1 MYRVCYII
9 VVLFFFSCTNVKK
22 RRMLNLL
29 EKWDGREIIYSP
41 DMKFTI
47 QGCDTLNLDFTQYQ
61 YKIVTYVDSI
71 GCVSCKL
78 NLQAWVDFI
87 SEIDST
93 YLNDICFQ
101 FVFQPYRVNELLL
114 LLKQNKFM
122 LPVCIDRHNQFGKL
136 NNFPKEVEFHT
147 FLLNKQNKV
156 IAIGNPTFSQKMRNF
171 YLKIIQGGGMKS
183 DVDESCITKTDIQ
196 VKETVLSLGQFN
208 WQEEQNGVFTIQNIG
223 KRSLVVN
230 NIITS
235 CGCITVEYVK
245 KPVQPD
251 ESLSI
256 KVKYKAD
263 RPEYFNKTVMVYC
276 NAESAPIELKIRGNA
291 K

>member
-101 FVFQPYRVNELLL
+101 FVFQPYSCLL
-114 LLKQNKFM
+114 
-122 LPVCIDRHNQFGKL
+122 
-136 NNFPKEVEFHT
+136 
-147 FLLNKQNKV
+147 
-156 IAIGNPTFSQKMRNF
+156 
-171 YLKIIQGGGMKS
+171 Y
-183 DVDESCITKTDIQ
+183 
-196 VKETVLSLGQFN
+196 
-208 WQEEQNGVFTIQNIG
+208 
-223 KRSLVVN
+223 
-230 NIITS
+230 TS
-235 CGCITVEYVK
+235 
-245 KPVQPD
+245 PSPRD
-251 ESLSI
+251 S
-256 KVKYKAD
+256 
-263 RPEYFNKTVMVYC
+263 
-276 NAESAPIELKIRGNA
+276 
-291 K
+291 